1 MSKKV
6 LLLFVFVYSCVN
18 IFGQQAYRIHSS
30 LELYPSNSSLF
41 FVQTKNAEQ
50 VMKIKEKLANNK
62 NSANIIATLSENAI
76 IVNSKSLGKGSYV
89 SDIYQDK
96 EGLKLIMLPRFAIK
110 MKNGHDIEEVL
121 SLYGKR
127 LVFDQKEINV
137 YKVDCNVDNAEE
149 VLALNTE
156 INLLESVEWCEP
168 MMIGEARKCNEFVG
182 YQYYIKNTGQNGGS
196 PGIDINVEPAWDVI
210 SANSSLIVAVLDDG
224 VERNHEDLSGSV
236 LNGMTIDYPNE
247 YGDPINE
254 YNGDNKAHGTACA
267 GIIAAKDNTIG
278 IKGVANGVKILPIN
292 IYPYSYSVNSY
303 PSTWYEKIGQA
314 ITWAYNTKGAD
325 VISCS
330 NHFSDNI
337 YITNAINN
345 AMTYGRNGKG
355 TVVVCS
361 SGNSYSDVY
370 FPANMP
376 GTIAV
381 GAIDKTGNVWA
392 YSGKGSSL
400 DLVAPSGATNYVGD
414 IVTTDRMGNL
424 GFNPPTNNVLDID
437 DTQYTQRFGGTSAAC
452 PQVAGVVALML
463 SANPNLTVNNVRSIL
478 QNTARKLPGMNGLNR
493 TDDYGYGLVDAFAA
507 VRDLV
512 NDYSISGP
520 SYICSS
526 STGVFSISDLPSY
539 YNVNWY
545 LSDGFGPTAP
555 TLQISGNSCTIN
567 NNLSKSYMGV
577 LHADIYYQGT
587 LLKTLLES
595 VVLYS
600 GFYGTYSINGGST
613 QQINSSNSVIWVNH
627 GDLVEIKSPNLVAKN
642 VSYSVVNP
650 YLWQYYTFSGALD
663 VGYPSTAGNNPIVIS
678 VQNNTNY
685 SSCDNSHQIT
695 LMPTSVLPHYL
706 LKTTG
711 GNGCINVELITERN
725 EEALKKLRDLPV
737 PVQIDETPTWM
748 LEVIDANLGEK
759 VLTKEITGNSTS
771 VSLPAKSKGVF
782 VVRATIGKEV
792 LTEKIQVK

>member
-1 MSKKV
+1 MKKV
-6 LLLFVFVYSCVN
+6 LFVAV
-18 IFGQQAYRIHSS
+18 A
-30 LELYPSNSSLF
+30 LF
-41 FVQTKNAEQ
+41 FVCMQSAYPQITTNELPVSIQRGLGDITKGKTKG
-50 VMKIKEKLANNK
+50 VIDLPVPDIKKLLQEDSLKQEKNPYGFQRTAV
-62 NSANIIATLSENAI
+62 SIP
-76 IVNSKSLGKGSYV
+76 IV
-89 SDIYQDK
+89 
-96 EGLKLIMLPRFAIK
+96 
-110 MKNGHDIEEVL
+110 
-121 SLYGKR
+121 
-127 LVFDQKEINV
+127 
-137 YKVDCNVDNAEE
+137 
-149 VLALNTE
+149 
-156 INLLESVEWCEP
+156 
-168 MMIGEARKCNEFVG
+168 
-182 YQYYIKNTGQNGGS
+182 
-196 PGIDINVEPAWDVI
+196 IDINKDGIWSILEDGAKLWQMEIHAEKALALDFVFSKFWLPKEGKFFLFNPSTKETIGAITSKYIFGDRDKPQRFSTGVLKGDKIILEYYQPTGENELPVIKVEKAYYTYIFAPNFLSTSTCSYEVNVNCSEGSSWQLEKNAVALVYCKDEDESGWC
-210 SANSSLIVAVLDDG
+210 SGSLLNNTQNNLAPLFLTANHCVGTKDAIND
-224 VERNHEDLSGSV
+224 NDLSDWVFYWGYELENCSSIT
-236 LNGMTIDYPNE
+236 LPN
-247 YGDPINE
+247 Y
-254 YNGDNKAHGTACA
+254 YT
-267 GIIAAKDNTIG
+267 TIG
-278 IKGVANGVKILPIN
+278 ATLLAN
-292 IYPYSYSVNSY
+292 
-303 PSTWYEKIGQA
+303 
-314 ITWAYNTKGAD
+314 
-325 VISCS
+325 
-330 NHFSDNI
+330 
-337 YITNAINN
+337 
-345 AMTYGRNGKG
+345 
-355 TVVVCS
+355 
-361 SGNSYSDVY
+361 NSYSD
-370 FPANMP
+370 FALLQLQQDPLNIP
-376 GTIAV
+376 GYIPYYLGWDASGNSGTGGVCIHHPNGDVKKISTYSCTPQTVSFNSSPSFYWGVQWDATTNGHGITEHGSSGSTLINNDHRV
-381 GAIDKTGNVWA
+381 IGQLSGGSAKCTNLIGTSKYGKLSVSWTGNSNSD
-392 YSGKGSSL
+392 YRRRL
-400 DLVAPSGATNYVGD
+400 DYWLNPYGTN
-414 IVTTDRMGNL
+414 
-424 GFNPPTNNVLDID
+424 
-437 DTQYTQRFGGTSAAC
+437 TQT
-452 PQVAGVVALML
+452 
-463 SANPNLTVNNVRSIL
+463 I
-478 QNTARKLPGMNGLNR
+478 NGLYPYN
-493 TDDYGYGLVDAFAA
+493 L
-507 VRDLV
+507 
-512 NDYSISGP
+512 SGP

-526 STGVFSISDLPSY
+526 STGVFSISNLPSC

-737 PVQIDETPTWM
+737 PVQIDETPSWI